1 MQGDEKFKKDRFV
14 LSVAFSPNGERL
26 ACGSQDG
33 TVAIFD
39 VASGKFL
46 HHLEGHFK
54 PVRALTFTPG
64 TLHCL
69 RFYCVF
75 TLFILLLLLSAQ
87 FNFSHPF
94 HLHDQGLQGSI
105 QLLDSCQK

>member
-69 RFYCVF
+69 MFHCVF
-75 TLFILLLLLSAQ
+75 TLLILLLYCQPSSISLILSTCMTNNCKAVYS
-87 FNFSHPF
+87 F
-94 HLHDQGLQGSI
+94 
-105 QLLDSCQK
+105 